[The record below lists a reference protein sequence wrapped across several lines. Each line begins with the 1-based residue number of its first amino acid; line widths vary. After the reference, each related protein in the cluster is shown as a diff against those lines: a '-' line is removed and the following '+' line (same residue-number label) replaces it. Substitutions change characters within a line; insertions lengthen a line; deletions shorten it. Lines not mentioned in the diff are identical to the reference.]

1 MEWEPIKKASTETV
15 KEATGWQLQ
24 ALQADREALEKA
36 TQAWKELAAS
46 NPPLTDACS
55 EEDIEREASRIQE
68 SMTAV
73 LNCFVKPIQVC
84 PYSKHWWQAEIKLA

>member
-36 TQAWKELAAS
+36 TQA
-46 NPPLTDACS
+46 
-55 EEDIEREASRIQE
+55 
-68 SMTAV
+68 
-73 LNCFVKPIQVC
+73 
-84 PYSKHWWQAEIKLA
+84 